1 MPTTYGSGVKYLDR
15 KSSRPVTWVIKIKHA
30 GLGVLGQTERKIMSK
45 VSPMSDEFHD
55 WLDSCPVQWFRGEVS
70 KDHVAYYFETPDE
83 DEE

>member
-1 MPTTYGSGVKYLDR
+1 MRTQARSLLLDLGSSERLCI
-15 KSSRPVTWVIKIKHA
+15 PLA
-30 GLGVLGQTERKIMSK
+30 GTVAMAWPKLERKIMSK

-55 WLDSCPVQWFRGEVS
+55 WLESCPVQWFRGEVT

>member
-1 MPTTYGSGVKYLDR
+1 VTSTLFEFSGSAKQRTKL
-15 KSSRPVTWVIKIKHA
+15 
-30 GLGVLGQTERKIMSK
+30 ERKIMSK

-55 WLDSCPVQWFRGEVS
+55 WLDSCPVQWFRGEVN